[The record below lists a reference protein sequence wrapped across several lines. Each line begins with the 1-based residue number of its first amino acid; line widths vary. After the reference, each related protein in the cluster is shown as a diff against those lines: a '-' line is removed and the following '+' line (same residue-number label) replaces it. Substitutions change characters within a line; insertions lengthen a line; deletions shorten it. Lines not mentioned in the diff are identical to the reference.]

1 MNPEPRV
8 HIRLTYA
15 HLVIV
20 PILSAS
26 TSAFHHYGL
35 FTFVCGLQTQLAVN
49 LQLIIFIQWPK
60 LNFKSESH
68 FNLEE
73 DCCWWL
79 VFWEPEKKQHLQNP
93 VTLKMA
99 SSWYFSVNND
109 SFFFQ
114 FILLSKIK
122 FIINYGQSVWLRDQL
137 TNWQHCRSY
146 WKPSADWHI
155 GQGVPKPHMIR
166 NSLDSILSK
175 TWALLISLFHFNSW
189 QFCSDLSELLVG
201 TSTALD
207 HILYNFIILAC
218 IAWSMVT

>member
-8 HIRLTYA
+8 HIRLTYDA

-35 FTFVCGLQTQLAVN
+35 FTFVCCLQTQLAVN

-79 VFWEPEKKQHLQNP
+79 VFWEPEKKHHLQNP

-99 SSWYFSVNND
+99 SSWYFSVNNN
-109 SFFFQ
+109 SFFF
-114 FILLSKIK
+114 
-122 FIINYGQSVWLRDQL
+122 SV
-137 TNWQHCRSY
+137 Y
-146 WKPSADWHI
+146 
-155 GQGVPKPHMIR
+155 
-166 NSLDSILSK
+166 
-175 TWALLISLFHFNSW
+175 LLISNKIHNKLWSKCAAEGPTNKMTMQS
-189 QFCSDLSELLVG
+189 QLLKTLCRPTYRSRG
-201 TSTALD
+201 AQTTHD
-207 HILYNFIILAC
+207 QK
-218 IAWSMVT
+218 